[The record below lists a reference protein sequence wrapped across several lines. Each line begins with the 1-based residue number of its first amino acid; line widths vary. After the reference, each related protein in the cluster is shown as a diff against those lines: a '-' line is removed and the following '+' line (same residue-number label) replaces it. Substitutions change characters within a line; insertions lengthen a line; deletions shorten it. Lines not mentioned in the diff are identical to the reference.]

1 MRFAPPGRSRVA
13 QGGGKKMDL
22 NQILVEALSQ
32 EASDIHIKAGA
43 PPIFRVNGTLKA
55 WNKLKPFDM
64 NDVSKIAFDLMN
76 DWQKERFIK
85 NREVDMGYEVYGMG
99 RFRVN
104 VFQQRGKMRIA
115 LRIVPYEIKGLED
128 LHLPPV
134 LKDICLEQRGL
145 ILVTGTTGSG
155 KSTTLAS
162 MIDIVNGNR
171 NCHIITIEDPIEF
184 VHEDKKSIVDQR
196 EVGLDTGTFS
206 SALRVAL
213 RQDPDVILVGEMRD
227 FETIETALTAAE
239 TGHLV
244 LSTLHTLNATETVT
258 RIISVFPPYHQKQV
272 RLQLA
277 GVLKGVISQR
287 LVPKADGMG
296 RVPAVEVLVSTA
308 RVRECIIEKDKTT
321 EINDAIARGYTT
333 YGMQSFDQSL
343 MFLLNESLITYE
355 EALKHCS
362 NPDDFSLR
370 VKGIVATSDLS
381 WEDFESTGKE
391 KTKEKEV
398 KEEKKVK
405 FGKPMSPK
413 VAAPGGTTLK
423 R

>member
-1 MRFAPPGRSRVA
+1 
-13 QGGGKKMDL
+13 MDL
-22 NQILVEALSQ
+22 NQILLEALSQ
-32 EASDIHIKAGA
+32 EASDVHIKEGA
-43 PPIFRVNGTLKA
+43 PPIFRVNGVLRPWDKM
-55 WNKLKPFDM
+55 KPFDH
-64 NDVSKIAFDLMN
+64 NDLSKMSFGLMN

-85 NREVDMGYEVYGMG
+85 NREVDMGYEVYGLG

-104 VFQQRGKMRIA
+104 VFQQRGKLRIA
-115 LRIVPYEIKGLED
+115 LRIVPYQIKSLEE
-128 LHLPPV
+128 LHLPSV
-134 LKDICLEQRGL
+134 LRNICLEQRGL

-162 MIDIVNGNR
+162 MIDIINNER
-171 NCHIITIEDPIEF
+171 NCHVITIEDPIEF
-184 VHEDKKSIVDQR
+184 IHEDKKSIVDQR
-196 EVGLDTGTFS
+196 EIGSDTSTFS

-244 LSTLHTLNATETVT
+244 MSTLHTLNATETVT

-308 RVRECIIEKDKTT
+308 RVRECIVEKDKTN
-321 EINDAIARGYTT
+321 ELNDAIARGVTS

-343 MFLLNESLITYE
+343 MFLMKEALVTYD
-355 EALKHCS
+355 EALKHCT
-362 NPDDFSLR
+362 NPDDFALR
-370 VKGIVATSDLS
+370 VKGILAASDAG
-381 WEDFESTGKE
+381 WEDFELLE
-391 KTKEKEV
+391 KEKEAV
-398 KEEKKVK
+398 KEKGKGEEKTL
-405 FGKPMSPK
+405 K
-413 VAAPGGTTLK
+413 VARPADSKMSDRRGTGFK
-423 R
+423 P

>member
-1 MRFAPPGRSRVA
+1 
-13 QGGGKKMDL
+13 
-22 NQILVEALSQ
+22 VEALSQ
-32 EASDIHIKAGA
+32 EASDVHIKVGS
-43 PPIFRVNGTLKA
+43 PPILRVNGSLKA
-55 WNKLKPFDM
+55 WNKLKPFDH
-64 NDVSKIAFDLMN
+64 NEVSKMAFGLMN

-85 NREVDMGYEVYGMG
+85 NREVDMGYEVYGLG

-104 VFQQRGKMRIA
+104 VFQQRGKIRIA
-115 LRIVPYEIKGLED
+115 LRIVPYQIKTLPE

-162 MIDIVNGNR
+162 MIDIINATR
-171 NCHIITIEDPIEF
+171 NCHIITVEDPIEF
-184 VHEDKKSIVDQR
+184 IHEDKKSIIDQR
-196 EVGLDTGTFS
+196 EIGSDTSTFS

-244 LSTLHTLNATETVT
+244 MSTLHTLNATETIT

-277 GVLKGVISQR
+277 AVLKGVISQR
-287 LVPKADGMG
+287 LVPRADGIG
-296 RVPAVEVLVSTA
+296 RVPAVEVLISTA
-308 RVRECIIEKDKTT
+308 RVRECITEKDKTN
-321 EINDAIARGYTT
+321 EINDAIAKGQTA

-343 MFLLNESLITYE
+343 MFLMKEGLITYE
-355 EALKHCS
+355 EALKHCT

-370 VKGIVATSDLS
+370 VKGILATSDTT
-381 WEDFESTGKE
+381 WEDFETLE
-391 KTKEKEV
+391 KEKEET
-398 KEEKKVK
+398 KGTGKQESPEKPVNVRMNERG
-405 FGKPMSPK
+405 GKS
-413 VAAPGGTTLK
+413 LK
-423 R
+423 Q

>member
-1 MRFAPPGRSRVA
+1 
-13 QGGGKKMDL
+13 MDL
-22 NQILVEALSQ
+22 NQILVEALSE
-32 EASDIHIKAGA
+32 EASDIHIKAGSA
-43 PPIFRVNGTLKA
+43 PIFRINGVLKT
-55 WNKLKPFDM
+55 WTKIKPFDL
-64 NDVSKIAFDLMN
+64 NDVSKVAFDLMN

-85 NREVDMGYEVYGMG
+85 NREVDMGYEVYGLG

-115 LRIVPYEIKGLED
+115 LRIVPYQIKSLEE
-128 LHLPPV
+128 LHLPAV
-134 LKDICLEQRGL
+134 LRSVAMEQRGL

-162 MIDIVNGNR
+162 MIDIVNSNR

-184 VHEDKKSIVDQR
+184 IHEDKKSIVDQR
-196 EVGLDTGTFS
+196 EVGLDTSTFS
-206 SALRVAL
+206 AALRVAL

-244 LSTLHTLNATETVT
+244 LSTLHTLNATETVN

-308 RVRECIIEKDKTT
+308 RVRECIIEKDKTN
-321 EINDAIARGYTT
+321 EINDAIARGFTA

-370 VKGIVATSDLS
+370 VKGILATSDTS
-381 WEDFESTGKE
+381 WDDFEDTEQGKTSKE
-391 KTKEKEV
+391 KDD
-398 KEEKKVK
+398 KKAK
-405 FGKPMSPK
+405 FGKPMSPRMT
-413 VAAPGGTTLK
+413 GGGAVPK

>member
-1 MRFAPPGRSRVA
+1 
-13 QGGGKKMDL
+13 MDL

-32 EASDIHIKAGA
+32 EASDVHIKVGV
-43 PPIFRVNGTLKA
+43 PPIFRINGSLKA
-55 WNKLKPFDM
+55 WTKLKPFDT

-85 NREVDMGYEVYGMG
+85 NREVDMGYEVYGLG

-115 LRIVPYEIKGLED
+115 LRIVPYQIKSLGE
-128 LHLPPV
+128 LHLPVV
-134 LKDICLEQRGL
+134 LKNVALEQRGL

-162 MIDIVNGNR
+162 MIDIINANR
-171 NCHIITIEDPIEF
+171 NCHIITVEDPIEF
-184 VHEDKKSIVDQR
+184 IHEDKKSIVDQR
-196 EVGLDTGTFS
+196 EIGSDTGTFS

-244 LSTLHTLNATETVT
+244 MSTLHTLNAVETVT

-277 GVLKGVISQR
+277 GVLKGVVSQR
-287 LVPKADGMG
+287 LVPRADGIG
-296 RVPAVEVLVSTA
+296 RVPAVEVLLSTA
-308 RVRECIIEKDKTT
+308 RVRECIIEKDKTN
-321 EINDAIARGYTT
+321 EINDAIAKGFTNYQ
-333 YGMQSFDQSL
+333 MQSFDQSL
-343 MFLLNESLITYE
+343 MSLMNDGLITYE

-362 NPDDFSLR
+362 NPDDFALR
-370 VKGIVATSDLS
+370 VKGILATSDTT
-381 WEDFESTGKE
+381 WDDFEGLKE
-391 KTKEKEV
+391 KPKDA
-398 KEEKKVK
+398 
-405 FGKPMSPK
+405 KPGSPAPPK
-413 VAAPGGTTLK
+413 PGGGGVAGSK

>member
-1 MRFAPPGRSRVA
+1 
-13 QGGGKKMDL
+13 MDL

-32 EASDIHIKAGA
+32 EASDVHIKVGT
-43 PPIFRVNGTLKA
+43 PPIFRINGALKA
-55 WNKLKPFDM
+55 WTKIKPFDT

-85 NREVDMGYEVYGMG
+85 NREVDMGYEVYGLG

-115 LRIVPYEIKGLED
+115 LRIVPYQIKSLGE
-128 LHLPPV
+128 LHLPLV
-134 LKDICLEQRGL
+134 LKNISLEQRGL

-162 MIDIVNGNR
+162 MIDIINANR
-171 NCHIITIEDPIEF
+171 NCHIITVEDPIEF
-184 VHEDKKSIVDQR
+184 IHEDKKSIVDQR
-196 EVGLDTGTFS
+196 EIGSDTGTFS

-244 LSTLHTLNATETVT
+244 MSTLHTLNAVETVT

-272 RLQLA
+272 RLQLS
-277 GVLKGVISQR
+277 GVLKGVVSQR
-287 LVPKADGMG
+287 LVPRADGIG
-296 RVPAVEVLVSTA
+296 RVPAVEVLLSTA
-308 RVRECIIEKDKTT
+308 RVRECIIEKDKTN
-321 EINDAIARGYTT
+321 EINDAIAKGYTN
-333 YGMQSFDQSL
+333 YQMQSFDQSL
-343 MFLLNESLITYE
+343 MSLMNDGLITYE

-362 NPDDFSLR
+362 NPDDFALR
-370 VKGIVATSDLS
+370 VKGILATSDTT
-381 WEDFESTGKE
+381 WDDFEGLKE
-391 KTKEKEV
+391 KSKD
-398 KEEKKVK
+398 
-405 FGKPMSPK
+405 GKPARPAPPK
-413 VAAPGGTTLK
+413 PGGGGVAGSK

>member
-1 MRFAPPGRSRVA
+1 
-13 QGGGKKMDL
+13 MDL
-22 NQILVEALSQ
+22 NQILLEALSQ
-32 EASDIHIKAGA
+32 EASDVHIKVGS
-43 PPIFRVNGTLKA
+43 PPILRVNGALKA
-55 WNKLKPFDM
+55 WGKIKPFDH
-64 NDVSKIAFDLMN
+64 NEVSKMAFGLMN

-85 NREVDMGYEVYGMG
+85 NREVDMGYEVYGLG

-104 VFQQRGKMRIA
+104 VFQQRGKIRIA
-115 LRIVPYEIKGLED
+115 LRIVPYQIKTLPE

-162 MIDIVNGNR
+162 MIDIINANR
-171 NCHIITIEDPIEF
+171 NCHIITVEDPIEF
-184 VHEDKKSIVDQR
+184 IHEDKKSLIDQR
-196 EVGLDTGTFS
+196 EIGSDTSTFS

-244 LSTLHTLNATETVT
+244 MSTLHTLNATETIT

-277 GVLKGVISQR
+277 AVLKGVISQR
-287 LVPKADGMG
+287 LVPRADGIG
-296 RVPAVEVLVSTA
+296 RVPAVEVLISTA
-308 RVRECIIEKDKTT
+308 RVRECITEKDKTN
-321 EINDAIARGYTT
+321 EINDAIAKGQTA

-343 MFLLNESLITYE
+343 MFLMKEGLITYD
-355 EALKHCS
+355 EALKHCT
-362 NPDDFSLR
+362 NPDDFALR
-370 VKGIVATSDLS
+370 VKGILATSDTT
-381 WEDFESTGKE
+381 WEDFEVLE
-391 KTKEKEV
+391 KEKEET
-398 KEEKKVK
+398 KGTGKQEGPEKPVNVRVNDRG
-405 FGKPMSPK
+405 GKS
-413 VAAPGGTTLK
+413 LK
-423 R
+423 Q